1 MSPETPSKPT
11 KLCPTC
17 GTRVSNDATRCLVCG
32 ANLAVAEQ
40 KQSGAKSVQGSR
52 MPEITLSLPAI
63 LGFFT
68 LFLAIG
74 AGLVYFALKRDNPTG
89 TMATETP
96 TITFTVTPSITPTA
110 VTPTITNTPEPSP
123 TPFTYKVNTGDTCSS
138 IAYAFNVSI
147 NAVVLLNDLPAACD
161 TLYIGQPLLIPQP
174 TPTASP
180 MPTATLGAA
189 EATEAACTKVEYQV
203 QDNDTLSSIS
213 ANYNV
218 SMAVLKTYNGLVN
231 DTVRLGQTIV
241 IPLCER
247 NATPGPS
254 PSPTNPP
261 PYQAPVLLL
270 PPDGEPYTTADQ
282 AISLQWAAIGT
293 LRDNEAYQITVMD
306 VTDGSGRKLVDYMID
321 TKYLVPAS
329 FRPGDTRPHVIR
341 WWVNVARQTGTDD
354 NGNPIWEVAGASSD
368 YRDFIWVGS
377 TMPGITPTP

>member
-17 GTRVSNDATRCLVCG
+17 GTRVSADATRCLVCG
-32 ANLAVAEQ
+32 ANLPVAEK
-40 KQSGAKSVQGSR
+40 KQSDAKAVQGSR

-74 AGLVYFALKRDNPTG
+74 AGLVYFALNRTG
-89 TMATETP
+89 ATTTEP
-96 TITFTVTPSITPTA
+96 TITPTETFTPTPSITPTA
-110 VTPTITNTPEPSP
+110 VTPTVTNTPEPSP
-123 TPFTYKVNTGDTCSS
+123 TPFTYKVAADDTCSS
-138 IAYAFNVSI
+138 IAYAFNISI
-147 NAVVLLNDLPAACD
+147 NALVLLNDLPAACD
-161 TLYIGQPLLIPQP
+161 TLYIGQSLLIPQP
-174 TPTASP
+174 TPTATP
-180 MPTATLGAA
+180 MPTATLSSVD
-189 EATEAACTKVEYQV
+189 ATEAACTKIEYVV

-218 SMAVLKTYNGLVN
+218 SMAVLKEYNGLVN
-231 DTVRLGQTIV
+231 DTVRLGQTII

-254 PSPTNPP
+254 PTPTNPP
-261 PYQAPVLLL
+261 PYASPVLLL

-282 AISLQWAAIGT
+282 IISLQWAAIGT
-293 LRDNEAYQITVMD
+293 LRDNEAYQITIMD
-306 VTDGSGRKLVDYMID
+306 VTDGTGRKLVDYVLD

-329 FRPGDTRPHVIR
+329 FRPSDNRPHVIR
-341 WWVNVARQTGTDD
+341 WWVNAARQTGTDD
-354 NGNPIWEVAGASSD
+354 NGNPIWDTAGSSSD

-377 TMPGITPTP
+377 TLPGATPTP